1 MNDLRRSSLALTAAL
16 MLVISS
22 GCASSKVV
30 QDQEAWDPIEP
41 FNRAMYKVND
51 IGDRYLLRPV
61 AVGYERGLPPQM
73 RSGIQNFFS
82 NIRYPITIVNDFLQG
97 KFRAG
102 GRDTGR
108 FVLNTT
114 VGLFGFFDP
123 ATRIGL
129 TENNEDFGQTLG
141 KWGIGEGPYIVLPV
155 FGPYTLRS
163 VTGSVADSPLTPL
176 IDITSS
182 DVDVA
187 WALWTTYQ
195 VDKRSRLLDADQQVY
210 EAYDPYLFVRDAYLQ
225 NQRYRLYDGNVPE
238 DDSYLDDLDESEE
251 TDEE

>member
-1 MNDLRRSSLALTAAL
+1 MNIWHVFQQSLLALT
-16 MLVISS
+16 LVICS
-22 GCASSKVV
+22 GCASTKSVGYG
-30 QDQEAWDPIEP
+30 EAYDPIEP

-51 IGDRYLLRPV
+51 IGDRYLVRPV

-82 NIRYPITIVNDFLQG
+82 NLRYPITIVNDFLQG
-97 KFRAG
+97 KFRDG

-129 TENNEDFGQTLG
+129 TENDEDFGQTLG
-141 KWGIGEGPYIVLPV
+141 KWGVGEGPYIVLPV
-155 FGPYTLRS
+155 FGPRTLRHL
-163 VTGSVADSPLTPL
+163 TGDVADSPLTPL
-176 IDITSS
+176 IDLTNEDI
-182 DVDVA
+182 DIA
-187 WALWTTYQ
+187 WALWGVYQ
-195 VDKRSRLLDADQQVY
+195 IDKRSHLLEVDEQVF

-225 NQRYRLYDGNVPE
+225 NRRYRMHDGDVPV
-238 DDSYLDDLDESEE
+238 DDSYLDDMDDMDNGADE
-251 TDEE
+251 

>member
-1 MNDLRRSSLALTAAL
+1 MNIWYRSHIPLLALTLAVCA
-16 MLVISS
+16 
-22 GCASSKVV
+22 GCASTQAVE
-30 QDQEAWDPIEP
+30 QGEAYDPIEP

-61 AVGYERGLPPQM
+61 AVGYERGLPVQM

-82 NIRYPITIVNDFLQG
+82 NITYPVTIVNDFLQG
-97 KFRAG
+97 KFRDG

-129 TENNEDFGQTLG
+129 KENDEDFGQTLG
-141 KWGIGEGPYIVLPV
+141 KWGVGEGPYIVLPL
-155 FGPYTLRS
+155 FGPRTLRHLS
-163 VTGSVADSPLTPL
+163 GDVADSPLTPL
-176 IDITSS
+176 IDLGNS
-182 DVDVA
+182 DIDIA
-187 WALWTTYQ
+187 WVLWGVHQ
-195 VDKRSRLLDADQQVY
+195 VDKRSRLLEADQQVF

-225 NQRYRLYDGNVPE
+225 NQRYRMYDGNVPE
-238 DDSYLDDLDESEE
+238 DDSYLDDAGDTDNGAEE
-251 TDEE
+251 

>member
-1 MNDLRRSSLALTAAL
+1 MNACKISRTYLLGL
-16 MLVISS
+16 MLVISG
-22 GCASSKVV
+22 GCASSSAV
-30 QDQEAWDPIEP
+30 QEQDAWDPIEP
-41 FNRAMYKVND
+41 VNRAIFKVND

-82 NIRYPITIVNDFLQG
+82 NIRYPITIVNNFLQG
-97 KFRAG
+97 KFRDG

-129 TENNEDFGQTLG
+129 EENDEDFGQTLG
-141 KWGIGEGPYIVLPV
+141 RWGVGEGPYLVLPL
-155 FGPYTLRS
+155 FGPRTLRS
-163 VTGSVADSPLTPL
+163 AAGDVADSPLTPL

-182 DVDVA
+182 DIDIA
-187 WALWTTYQ
+187 WVLWTTHQ
-195 VDKRSRLLDADQQVY
+195 VDKRSRLLDADEQVF

-225 NQRYRLYDGNVPE
+225 NQRYRLHDGNPPE
-238 DDSYLDDLDESEE
+238 DDSYLDDMDDE
-251 TDEE
+251 

>member
-1 MNDLRRSSLALTAAL
+1 MNAWVKSRLALLAVTL
-16 MLVISS
+16 IISS
-22 GCASSKVV
+22 GCASTKAAEN
-30 QDQEAWDPIEP
+30 QQAYDPIEP

-73 RSGIQNFFS
+73 RSGFQNFFS
-82 NIRYPITIVNDFLQG
+82 NLKYPITIVNDFLQG
-97 KFRAG
+97 KFRNG

-129 TENNEDFGQTLG
+129 KENGEDFGQTLG
-141 KWGIGEGPYIVLPV
+141 KWGVGEGPYIVLPL
-155 FGPYTLRS
+155 FGPRTVRS
-163 VTGSVADSPLTPL
+163 LAGDVADSPLTPL
-176 IDITSS
+176 INLNNGDG
-182 DVDVA
+182 A
-187 WALWTTYQ
+187 WALWGVYQ
-195 VDKRSRLLDADQQVY
+195 VDKRSRFLEVDGQVY

-225 NQRYRLYDGNVPE
+225 NRRYRMHDGDIPE
-238 DDSYLDDLDESEE
+238 DNSHLDDMEDMGDE
-251 TDEE
+251 DNN

>member
-1 MNDLRRSSLALTAAL
+1 MNSWDKSRSALLALAL
-16 MLVISS
+16 IISS
-22 GCASSKVV
+22 GCASTGAV
-30 QDQEAWDPIEP
+30 QDQQAYDPIEP

-97 KFRAG
+97 KFRDG

-129 TENNEDFGQTLG
+129 RENDEDFGQTLG
-141 KWGIGEGPYIVLPV
+141 KWGVGEGPYIVLPV
-155 FGPYTLRS
+155 FGPRTLRHL
-163 VTGSVADSPLTPL
+163 TGDVADSPLTPL
-176 IDITSS
+176 IDITS
-182 DVDVA
+182 DDIDMA
-187 WALWTTYQ
+187 WALWAVYQ
-195 VDKRSRLLDADQQVY
+195 VDKRSHLLEVDQQVY

-225 NQRYRLYDGNVPE
+225 NRRYRMHDGNVPE
-238 DDSYLDDLDESEE
+238 DDSYLDDMEDM
-251 TDEE
+251 D

>member
-1 MNDLRRSSLALTAAL
+1 
-16 MLVISS
+16 
-22 GCASSKVV
+22 
-30 QDQEAWDPIEP
+30 
-41 FNRAMYKVND
+41 MYKVND
-51 IGDRYLLRPV
+51 IGDRYVLRPV

-97 KFRAG
+97 KFRDG

-129 TENNEDFGQTLG
+129 EENDEDFGQTLG

-155 FGPYTLRS
+155 FGPGTLRS
-163 VTGSVADSPLTPL
+163 FTGNVADSPLTPL
-176 IDITSS
+176 VDVTTS
-182 DVDVA
+182 DVDIA
-187 WALWTTYQ
+187 WALWSLYQ

-225 NQRYRLYDGNVPE
+225 NQRYKLYDGNVPE
-238 DDSYLDDLDESEE
+238 DDSYLDEDEAE
-251 TDEE
+251 DEAE

>member
-1 MNDLRRSSLALTAAL
+1 MITWNISRRCLLALA
-16 MLVISS
+16 LVISS
-22 GCASSKVV
+22 GCASTRAA
-30 QDQEAWDPIEP
+30 QEQEAWDPIEP

-73 RSGIQNFFS
+73 RNGIQNFFS

-97 KFRAG
+97 KFRDG

-129 TENNEDFGQTLG
+129 TENDEDFGQTLG
-141 KWGIGEGPYIVLPV
+141 KWGVGEGPYIVLPV

-163 VTGSVADSPLTPL
+163 VTGSIADSPLTPL
-176 IDITSS
+176 TDITSS
-182 DVDVA
+182 DIDIA
-187 WALWTTYQ
+187 WALWATYQ
-195 VDKRSRLLDADQQVY
+195 VDKRSRLLDADQQVF

-238 DDSYLDDLDESEE
+238 DDSYLDDMDDMDDE
-251 TDEE
+251 

>member
-1 MNDLRRSSLALTAAL
+1 MTAWERSRLCLLSLALA
-16 MLVISS
+16 ISG
-22 GCASSKVV
+22 GCASTKAV

-73 RSGIQNFFS
+73 RGGIRNFFS

-97 KFRAG
+97 KFRDG

-108 FVLNTT
+108 FILNTT

-129 TENNEDFGQTLG
+129 QENDEDFGQTLG
-141 KWGIGEGPYIVLPV
+141 KWGVGEGPYLVLPV

-163 VTGSVADSPLTPL
+163 LAGNLADSPLTPL
-176 IDITSS
+176 IDITDS
-182 DVDVA
+182 DVDIA
-187 WALWTTYQ
+187 WALWGVYQ
-195 VDKRSRLLDADQQVY
+195 VDKRSRLLEADQQVF

-225 NQRYRLYDGNVPE
+225 NRRYRMYDGNVPE
-238 DDSYLDDLDESEE
+238 DDSYLDDMDDMDDMDDE
-251 TDEE
+251 